1 MSPDYY
7 DILGVSRET
16 TPEELKKA
24 YRKLAR
30 TLHPDVNSGEDAAEQ
45 FKHITTAYEVL
56 SDPQKRAVYDRGGNP
71 LGGGG
76 GRSGAANGGFGQ
88 GFSFDDI
95 MDAFFGGGGA
105 QRGPKSRMRRG
116 QDALLRIKVDLAEAA
131 FGVARELK
139 VDTAV
144 TCTSCAGSGAAE
156 GSTPTTCGT
165 CHGHGDVQHVQR
177 SLLGDIRTSRP
188 CPTCYGHGT
197 VIPNPCPECAGEGR
211 VRSRR
216 TINVQIPAGVDH
228 GTRVQLAG
236 EGEVGPGGGP
246 AGDLYVEINVARHP
260 LFTRNGDHL
269 MCNVTLPMTAA
280 ALGTHLD
287 LPTLEADLLDV
298 DDQESEIE
306 RTMGLDID
314 PGAQSGDRVTIR
326 GRGVPRLRGTGR
338 GDLLVDVIVETPTRL
353 DDEQRELLQQFAKS
367 RNEEQPEGQFGSGHK
382 GVFGRFKGAFK

>member
-1 MSPDYY
+1 MSTDYY
-7 DILGVSRET
+7 EILGVSRTT

-30 TLHPDVNSGEDAAEQ
+30 TLHPDVNSGDDAAEQ

-56 SDPQKRAVYDRGGNP
+56 SDPAKRAVYDRGGNP
-71 LGGGG
+71 LGGSAG
-76 GRSGAANGGFGQ
+76 SGGFGQ

-95 MDAFFGGGGA
+95 MDAFFGGGAGG
-105 QRGPKSRMRRG
+105 QRGPKSRMHRG
-116 QDALLRIKVDLAEAA
+116 QDALLRIKVELAEAA

-144 TCTSCAGSGAAE
+144 TCTTCAGSGAAE

-188 CPTCYGHGT
+188 CPTCYGYGT
-197 VIPNPCPECAGEGR
+197 VIPNPCSECAGEGR

-246 AGDLYVEINVARHP
+246 AGDLYVEINVVRHP
-260 LFTRNGDHL
+260 LFTRKGDHL

-280 ALGTHLD
+280 ALGTHLE
-287 LPTLEADLLDV
+287 LPTLEADLV
-298 DDQESEIE
+298 DDQDSLIE
-306 RTMGLDID
+306 RTMGLEID
-314 PGAQSGDRVTIR
+314 AGTQSGDRITIR

-338 GDLLVDVIVETPTRL
+338 GDLLVDVIVETPVRL
-353 DDEQRELLQQFAKS
+353 DDEQRELLQQFAQS
-367 RNEEQPEGQFGSGHK
+367 RNEEQPDGQFSSLHK
-382 GVFGRFKGAFK
+382 GVFGRLKGAFK